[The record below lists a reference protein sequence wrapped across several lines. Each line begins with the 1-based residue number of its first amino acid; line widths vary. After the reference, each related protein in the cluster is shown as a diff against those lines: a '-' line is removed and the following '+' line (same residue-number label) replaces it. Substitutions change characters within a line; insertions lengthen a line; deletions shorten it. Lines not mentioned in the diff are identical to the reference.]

1 MRLSGRARVGL
12 RRRHRYIVCDGRRR
26 ANLEGACDLRVLGAE
41 VVHRYDYFE
50 RETVLQYESE
60 VREWGMC
67 ATAPEGGGG
76 RNAGIVRE
84 RGVGGHL
91 HLSLGLNRR
100 PGRRKPCAA
109 ADMCRSSSETN
120 GGD

>member
-1 MRLSGRARVGL
+1 MRLSGGARVGL

-60 VREWGMC
+60 AVSY
-67 ATAPEGGGG
+67 T
-76 RNAGIVRE
+76 
-84 RGVGGHL
+84 HL
-91 HLSLGLNRR
+91 TL
-100 PGRRKPCAA
+100 PTTPYV
-109 ADMCRSSSETN
+109 
-120 GGD
+120 

>member
-1 MRLSGRARVGL
+1 MRLSGGARVGL
-12 RRRHRYIVCDGRRR
+12 RRRHRYNVCDGRRR

-67 ATAPEGGGG
+67 ATAPEGGGS
-76 RNAGIVRE
+76 RN
-84 RGVGGHL
+84 
-91 HLSLGLNRR
+91 
-100 PGRRKPCAA
+100 
-109 ADMCRSSSETN
+109 D
-120 GGD
+120 

>member
-1 MRLSGRARVGL
+1 M
-12 RRRHRYIVCDGRRR
+12 
-26 ANLEGACDLRVLGAE
+26 LGAE

-76 RNAGIVRE
+76 RNAGIANIAAVEAFYAHILGPDGWMMVPGLGPENMCIEVRP
-84 RGVGGHL
+84 RLTAATDVARAG
-91 HLSLGLNRR
+91 
-100 PGRRKPCAA
+100 PGMAA
-109 ADMCRSSSETN
+109 RMAVKSTSS
-120 GGD
+120 DP

>member
-1 MRLSGRARVGL
+1 MRLSGGARVGL

-67 ATAPEGGGG
+67 ATAPEGGGS
-76 RNAGIVRE
+76 RN
-84 RGVGGHL
+84 
-91 HLSLGLNRR
+91 
-100 PGRRKPCAA
+100 
-109 ADMCRSSSETN
+109 D
-120 GGD
+120 